1 MEPLPY
7 VNHAEW
13 GHTGS
18 YLLLYV
24 LQQEGGGSQIVHGN
38 VKEALDLFLMEVH
51 GDQVGETCANVVRTS
66 NSQKQQQQQLT

>member
-13 GHTGS
+13 GHMGS

-24 LQQEGGGSQIVHGN
+24 LQQEGGGSQIVYGN
-38 VKEALDLFLMEVH
+38 VKKALDLFLMEVH
-51 GDQVGETCANVVRTS
+51 GDQVGETCANVVRITTS
-66 NSQKQQQQQLT
+66 NLQQQQT